1 MKTILSWFQSFA
13 MSIGGPG
20 LFVIALLDSSFLS
33 LPEINDILIVW
44 MVTRHPHRLVYY
56 ATMATLGSIA
66 GCGLLYYLARRG
78 GRAFLLKRVSAE
90 RIDRG
95 LRIFQRYGLMAVFIP
110 SILPPPAPFKIFV
123 LLAGLSE
130 VRARSFVI
138 AIGIGRGL
146 RYFTEGVLAY
156 YYGEAAM
163 TYIRQNARSVSLIVA
178 GVVTMGAL
186 AYLVW
191 ARRRRRPAGG
201 HTPRSA

>member
-1 MKTILSWFQSFA
+1 MKSLIQWFQSFA
-13 MSIGGPG
+13 MAIGGPG

-44 MVTRHPHRLVYY
+44 MVTQHPDRLVYY

-66 GCGLLYYLARRG
+66 GCGILYVLARKG
-78 GRAFLLKRVSAE
+78 GRAFLQKRFSAE

-95 LRIFQRYGLMAVFIP
+95 LHVFQRYGLMAVFIP

-123 LLAGLSE
+123 LLAGLAE
-130 VRARSFVI
+130 VRPRSFILAI
-138 AIGIGRGL
+138 AVGRGL
-146 RYFTEGVLAY
+146 RYFGEGLLAV

-163 TYIRQNARSVSLIVA
+163 TYIHENSVTVSLWVA
-178 GVVTMGAL
+178 GLVTAGSV

-191 ARRRRRPAGG
+191 TRRGKTSHGSP
-201 HTPRSA
+201 